1 MKKFFMLLVL
11 IVLSIVGYSYLKT
24 EDVTNKGL
32 QISNMQLGIGSVGN
46 TDTFDQQ
53 KLRYDIT
60 ISNAEKTELKKD
72 SVEIV
77 LSDWIKRQQ
86 QENKITEITF
96 DNESVIIKGYVIFD
110 TKGLSKEQIISHEPF
125 LDGVNVVTDAG
136 EKIFIKSLIP

>member
-1 MKKFFMLLVL
+1 MLLVL

-32 QISNMQLGIGSVGN
+32 QISNMQLGIGTVGN

-86 QENKITEITF
+86 LENKITEITF
-96 DNESVIIKGYVIFD
+96 NNESVIIKGYIIFN
-110 TKGLSKEQIISHEPF
+110 TKGLDKEQIISHDPF
-125 LDGVNVVTDAG
+125 IYGVNVVTDAG
-136 EKIFIKSLIP
+136 EKIFIKS

>member
-1 MKKFFMLLVL
+1 MLLAL

>member
-1 MKKFFMLLVL
+1 MLLVL

-53 KLRYDIT
+53 KLRYDIK

>member
-110 TKGLSKEQIISHEPF
+110 TKGLSKEQIISHDPF

-136 EKIFIKSLIP
+136 EKIFIKS